1 MLNQTEGNPI
11 RISVQQGW
19 NDPSVTHDEA
29 AMTQV
34 CPLRLYF
41 IRVSCTVYADP
52 SKVLQLTP
60 KLHQFWPPLLM
71 FAAFL

>member
-1 MLNQTEGNPI
+1 MAFHTGSPPSPMLNQTEGNPI

-34 CPLRLYF
+34 CPLHLCFMLVDRAL
-41 IRVSCTVYADP
+41 
-52 SKVLQLTP
+52 
-60 KLHQFWPPLLM
+60 
-71 FAAFL
+71 FAASYEESA